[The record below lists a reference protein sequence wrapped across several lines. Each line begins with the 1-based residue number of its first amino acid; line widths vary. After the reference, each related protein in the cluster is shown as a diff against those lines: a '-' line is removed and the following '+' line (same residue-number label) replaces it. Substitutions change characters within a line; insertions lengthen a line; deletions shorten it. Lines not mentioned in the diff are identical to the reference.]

1 MITQVELPLDPFD
14 STQVFDSEIAQ
25 TRGACGDDNFRGWK
39 K

>member
-25 TRGACGDDNFRGWK
+25 TRGGQY
-39 K
+39 